1 MMAGGWGWGSLGKMG
16 SLKKSTHP
24 KHLNTGETLPP
35 GGKDFNLP
43 RIINE
48 FILKVFFKHAVPD
61 RMACGHFL
69 ASLERL

>member
-1 MMAGGWGWGSLGKMG
+1 MG

-35 GGKDFNLP
+35 GGKDFNLT

-48 FILKVFFKHAVPD
+48 FILKVFLS
-61 RMACGHFL
+61 MQFL
-69 ASLERL
+69 IGWLVGTF

>member
-1 MMAGGWGWGSLGKMG
+1 MG

-48 FILKVFFKHAVPD
+48 FILK
-61 RMACGHFL
+61 GFL
-69 ASLERL
+69 SMQFLKGWLVGTF

>member
-16 SLKKSTHP
+16 SLKKSTRP

-48 FILKVFFKHAVPD
+48 FILKVFLS
-61 RMACGHFL
+61 MQFL
-69 ASLERL
+69 IGWLVGTF

>member
-1 MMAGGWGWGSLGKMG
+1 MMAGGWEWGSLGKMG

-48 FILKVFFKHAVPD
+48 FILKVFLS
-61 RMACGHFL
+61 MQFL
-69 ASLERL
+69 IGWLVGTF

>member
-1 MMAGGWGWGSLGKMG
+1 MMAGGGGKSLGKMG

-35 GGKDFNLP
+35 GGKHFNLP

-48 FILKVFFKHAVPD
+48 FILKVFLS
-61 RMACGHFL
+61 MQFL
-69 ASLERL
+69 KGWLVGTF

>member
-1 MMAGGWGWGSLGKMG
+1 MMAGGWGWGSLGKMD

-48 FILKVFFKHAVPD
+48 FILKVFLS
-61 RMACGHFL
+61 MQFL
-69 ASLERL
+69 IGWLVGTF

>member
-48 FILKVFFKHAVPD
+48 FILKVFLS
-61 RMACGHFL
+61 MQFL
-69 ASLERL
+69 IGWLVDTF

>member
-24 KHLNTGETLPP
+24 KHLNTGETLAP

-48 FILKVFFKHAVPD
+48 FILKVFLS
-61 RMACGHFL
+61 MQFL
-69 ASLERL
+69 IGWLVGTF